1 MKITLKPNH
10 GNTFSAAELGQVAA
24 RWLRPDVT
32 GRVTARVSIRGEIKE
47 LTLELDDEQRAPFGP
62 ADPTP

>member
-1 MKITLKPNH
+1 MKIALKPNQ

-24 RWLRPDVT
+24 RWLHPEVN
-32 GRVTARVSIRGEIKE
+32 GRVTARCSIRGEIKE
-47 LTLELDDEQRAPFGP
+47 LTLELDEAPFVP